1 MFLLVDFLSF
11 LAWVKISIE
20 TCYGLEASLEVIIR
34 QKGIFRTGLKYI
46 FMKNMYFKE
55 LKKHCFVS
63 MMTRRAPKLNLMLSK
78 SDTQNSAMSNIAD
91 FTSSSFHSV
100 KMQFWSQLS

>member
-1 MFLLVDFLSF
+1 MH
-11 LAWVKISIE
+11 
-20 TCYGLEASLEVIIR
+20 YGLE
-34 QKGIFRTGLKYI
+34 GISGSDYKAKRDFSNRPKVHFYEKYV
-46 FMKNMYFKE
+46 FQGTQ
-55 LKKHCFVS
+55 KHCFVS